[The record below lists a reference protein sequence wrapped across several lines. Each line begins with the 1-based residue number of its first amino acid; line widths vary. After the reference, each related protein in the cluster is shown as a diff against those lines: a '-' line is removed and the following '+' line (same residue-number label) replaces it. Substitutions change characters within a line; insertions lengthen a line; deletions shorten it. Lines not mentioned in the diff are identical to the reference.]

1 MAIGPRARRIVF
13 ASLLALVLVAA
24 TAFLARNAIATAAA
38 RTVASR
44 LLGVNVEVDAVK
56 LDVFGLGV
64 DVNGLRIDNP
74 KGWGTP
80 KALDAGHIGVNLSG
94 DSSTKELVVDHV
106 ELDHV
111 KLWFIRD
118 GDRNNMSELIGNLS
132 SSPAEGERKPT
143 AGQPKP
149 EQAKDGGTDL
159 VIRRLTLTDVEVR
172 FTERN
177 AIVGDIP
184 VAARLERIEVRDIR
198 ARTAGKDLAEQLV
211 GQVFEAT
218 VLAVVKE
225 SGGKLPAALGGAIGD
240 SVKAGGRIG
249 AQAVDAIGNAAQGA
263 VKGAGDAVGGLMQGI
278 GDAFSG
284 KKNGGK

>member
-132 SSPAEGERKPT
+132 AKPAG
-143 AGQPKP
+143 GQPKP
-149 EQAKDGGTDL
+149 EPAKEGGTDL
-159 VIRRLTLTDVEVR
+159 VIRRLALTDVEV
-172 FTERN
+172 FYTERN

-218 VLAVVKE
+218 VLAVVSE

-249 AQAVDAIGNAAQGA
+249 AQAVDAMGKAAEGA

-278 GDAFSG
+278 GDAISG

>member
-1 MAIGPRARRIVF
+1 MALGTRARRIVL
-13 ASLLALVLVAA
+13 ASLLALVLLAV
-24 TAFLARNAIATAAA
+24 TAFLARNVIATTAA
-38 RTVASR
+38 RAVASR
-44 LLGVNVEVDAVK
+44 LLGVNVEIDAVK

-64 DVNGLRIDNP
+64 DVHGLRVDNP

-80 KALDAGHIGVNLSG
+80 RALDAGHIGVGVSG
-94 DSSTKELVVDHV
+94 ESSAKELVVDRV
-106 ELDHV
+106 ELDDV

-132 SSPAEGERKPT
+132 SKPADG
-143 AGQPKP
+143 APKP
-149 EQAKDGGTDL
+149 EPAKDGGTDL
-159 VIRRLTLTDVEVR
+159 MIRRLTLTNVEVH

-184 VAARLERIEVRDIR
+184 VAARLDRIEVRDIR

-218 VLAVVKE
+218 VLAVVRE

-240 SVKAGGRIG
+240 SIKAGGRIG
-249 AQAVDAIGNAAQGA
+249 AEAVDAMGKAAEGA

>member
-1 MAIGPRARRIVF
+1 MAFGPRARRIVF
-13 ASLLALVLVAA
+13 ASLLALVLVAV

-44 LLGVNVEVDAVK
+44 LLGVNVEIDAVK
-56 LDVFGLGV
+56 LDLLGLGV
-64 DVNGLRIDNP
+64 DVNGLRVDNP

-80 KALDAGHIGVNLSG
+80 RALDAGHIGVNLSG
-94 DSSTKELVVDHV
+94 ESTTKELVVDHV
-106 ELDHV
+106 ELDRV
-111 KLWFIRD
+111 KIWFIKD

-132 SSPAEGERKPT
+132 AKPVEG
-143 AGQPKP
+143 APKP
-149 EQAKDGGTDL
+149 EPAKGDGTDL
-159 VIRRLTLTDVEVR
+159 LIRRLTLTDVEVHY
-172 FTERN
+172 TERN
-177 AIVGDIP
+177 SIVGDIP

-218 VLAVVKE
+218 VLAIVNE

-249 AQAVDAIGNAAQGA
+249 AQAVDAMGKAAEGA

-278 GDAFSG
+278 GDAISG

>member
-1 MAIGPRARRIVF
+1 MAFGPRARRIVF
-13 ASLLALVLVAA
+13 ASLLALVLVAV

-44 LLGVNVEVDAVK
+44 LLGVNVEIDAVK
-56 LDVFGLGV
+56 LDLFGLGV
-64 DVNGLRIDNP
+64 DVHGLRVDNP

-80 KALDAGHIGVNLSG
+80 RALDAGHIGVNLSG
-94 DSSTKELVVDHV
+94 ESTTKELVVDHV
-106 ELDHV
+106 ELDRV
-111 KLWFIRD
+111 KIWFIKD

-132 SSPAEGERKPT
+132 SKPAEG
-143 AGQPKP
+143 APKP
-149 EQAKDGGTDL
+149 EPAKGDGTEL
-159 VIRRLTLTDVEVR
+159 LIRRLTLTDVEVHY
-172 FTERN
+172 TERN
-177 AIVGDIP
+177 SIVGDIP

-218 VLAVVKE
+218 VLAIVNE

-249 AQAVDAIGNAAQGA
+249 AQAVDAMGKAAEGA

-278 GDAFSG
+278 GDAISG

>member
-1 MAIGPRARRIVF
+1 MAFGPRARRIVF
-13 ASLLALVLVAA
+13 ASLLALVLVAV

-44 LLGVNVEVDAVK
+44 LLGVNVEIDAVK
-56 LDVFGLGV
+56 LDLLGLGV
-64 DVNGLRIDNP
+64 DVNGLRVDNP

-80 KALDAGHIGVNLSG
+80 RALDAGHIGVNLSG
-94 DSSTKELVVDHV
+94 ESTTKELVVDHV
-106 ELDHV
+106 ELDRV
-111 KLWFIRD
+111 KIWFIKD

-132 SSPAEGERKPT
+132 TKPAEG
-143 AGQPKP
+143 APKP
-149 EQAKDGGTDL
+149 EPAKGDGTEL
-159 VIRRLTLTDVEVR
+159 VIRRLTLTDVEVHY
-172 FTERN
+172 TERN
-177 AIVGDIP
+177 SIVGDIP

-218 VLAVVKE
+218 VLAIVNE

-249 AQAVDAIGNAAQGA
+249 AQAVDAMGKAAEGA

-278 GDAFSG
+278 GDAISG

>member
-132 SSPAEGERKPT
+132 SKPAGGE
-143 AGQPKP
+143 PKP
-149 EQAKDGGTDL
+149 EPAKEGGTDL
-159 VIRRLTLTDVEVR
+159 VIRRLALTDVEV
-172 FTERN
+172 FYTERN

-218 VLAVVKE
+218 VLAVVSE

-249 AQAVDAIGNAAQGA
+249 AQAVDAMGKAAEGA

-278 GDAFSG
+278 GDAISG

>member
-1 MAIGPRARRIVF
+1 MATGSRIRRIVL
-13 ASLLALVLVAA
+13 ASLLALVLLAV
-24 TAFLARNAIATAAA
+24 TAFLARNAIATTAA
-38 RTVASR
+38 RTIASR
-44 LLGVNVEVDAVK
+44 LLGVKVEIDAVK

-64 DVNGLRIDNP
+64 DVNGLRVDNP
-74 KGWGTP
+74 QGWGTP
-80 KALDAGHIGVNLSG
+80 RALDAGHIGVNVSG
-94 DSSTKELVVDHV
+94 ASSAKELVVDNV

-111 KLWFIRD
+111 KIWFIKD

-132 SSPAEGERKPT
+132 PKPAGGE
-143 AGQPKP
+143 PKP
-149 EQAKDGGTDL
+149 EPSKEGGTDL
-159 VIRRLTLTDVEVR
+159 VIRRLALTDVEVH

-177 AIVGDIP
+177 SIVGDIP

-218 VLAVVKE
+218 VLAIVNE

-249 AQAVDAIGNAAQGA
+249 AQAVDAMGKAAEGA
-263 VKGAGDAVGGLMQGI
+263 VKGAGEAVGGLMQGI
-278 GDAFSG
+278 GDAISG
-284 KKNGGK
+284 KKNGAK

>member
-132 SSPAEGERKPT
+132 AKPAGGE
-143 AGQPKP
+143 PKP
-149 EQAKDGGTDL
+149 EPAKEGGTDL
-159 VIRRLTLTDVEVR
+159 VIRRLALTDVEV
-172 FTERN
+172 FYTERN

-218 VLAVVKE
+218 VLAVVSE

-249 AQAVDAIGNAAQGA
+249 AQAVDAMGKAAEGA

-278 GDAFSG
+278 GDAISG

>member
-1 MAIGPRARRIVF
+1 MAFGLRARRIVF
-13 ASLLALVLVAA
+13 ASLLALVLVAV
-24 TAFLARNAIATAAA
+24 TAFLARNAIATAVA

-44 LLGVNVEVDAVK
+44 LLGVNVEIDAVK
-56 LDVFGLGV
+56 LDLFGLGV
-64 DVNGLRIDNP
+64 DVHGLRVDNP

-80 KALDAGHIGVNLSG
+80 RALDAGHIGVNLSG
-94 DSSTKELVVDHV
+94 ESTTKELVVDHV
-106 ELDHV
+106 ELDRV
-111 KLWFIRD
+111 KIWFIKD

-132 SSPAEGERKPT
+132 SKPAEG
-143 AGQPKP
+143 APKP
-149 EQAKDGGTDL
+149 EPAKGDGTEL
-159 VIRRLTLTDVEVR
+159 LIRRLTLTDVEVHY
-172 FTERN
+172 TERN
-177 AIVGDIP
+177 SIVGDIP

-218 VLAVVKE
+218 VLAIVNE

-249 AQAVDAIGNAAQGA
+249 AQAVDAMGKAAEGA

-278 GDAFSG
+278 GDAISG